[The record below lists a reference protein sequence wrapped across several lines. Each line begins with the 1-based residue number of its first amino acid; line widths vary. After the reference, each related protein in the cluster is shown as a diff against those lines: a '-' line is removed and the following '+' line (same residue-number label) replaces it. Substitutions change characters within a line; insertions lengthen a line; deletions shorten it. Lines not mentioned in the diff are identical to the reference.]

1 MTEQQGEVGIQE
13 LCELARVPRASYY
26 RYLRRAAPEKAET
39 ELRDQMQRIC
49 LEHRYYGY
57 RRVAAELVKRG
68 LMASPKKV
76 RRLMAEDNLL
86 AIRKRKWVS
95 TTNRSHRLPAFPNLA
110 NLVEPDGP
118 DQLWVA
124 DLTYLRLR
132 SVFVFLAV
140 VLDAWSRRVIGWA
153 LGTTLTASL
162 PKRALLVAIECRRPQ
177 PGVIHHTDQGA
188 QYACSEYVSVLD
200 ENQLIG
206 SMSRPGTPWDNA
218 LCESFIKT
226 LKQEEIHCNRYNSI
240 EDLRRGLEV
249 FIDDYYNHKRLHS
262 ALQYRTPVEFETRL
276 KE

>member
-1 MTEQQGEVGIQE
+1 MTEQQGEIGIQE
-13 LCELARVPRASYY
+13 LCELARVSRASYY
-26 RYLRRAAPEKAET
+26 RYLRRSAPEKAET
-39 ELRDQMQRIC
+39 ELRDQVQRIC

-68 LMASPKKV
+68 LGATAKKV

-95 TTNRSHRLPAFPNLA
+95 TANGSHRLPAYPNLA
-110 NLVEPDGP
+110 NLAEPDGP

-124 DLTYLRLR
+124 DLTYIRLR

-140 VLDAWSRRVIGWA
+140 VLDAWSRRVVGWA

-162 PKRALLVAIECRRPQ
+162 PKRALLAAIDSRRPQ
-177 PGVIHHTDQGA
+177 PGVIHHSDQGA
-188 QYACSEYVSVLD
+188 QYACSEYASVLD
-200 ENQLIG
+200 ENQIIG

-218 LCESFIKT
+218 RCESFIKT
-226 LKQEEIHCNRYNSI
+226 LKKEEIHCTRYNSI
-240 EDLRRGLEV
+240 EELRRALEV

-262 ALQYRTPVEFETRL
+262 ALQYRTPVEFETRAR
-276 KE
+276 E